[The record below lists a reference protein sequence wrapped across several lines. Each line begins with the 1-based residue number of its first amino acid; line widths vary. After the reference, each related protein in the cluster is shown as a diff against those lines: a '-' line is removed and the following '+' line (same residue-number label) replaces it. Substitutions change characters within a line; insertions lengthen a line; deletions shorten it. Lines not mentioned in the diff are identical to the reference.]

1 MAVAAT
7 LSHGMCAQTEN
18 HGSVLTV
25 TELVPDLSAKLSAPS
40 QAGPSSGGGPTSRAH
55 AIPPRP
61 KPGRKPATDEPENK
75 RKAQNRLSQ
84 RNFRQRK
91 TEATA
96 AMQAKLTEQE
106 ESHRAEKNDLLR
118 SNQELRVENQQLRA
132 QIHQLL
138 MEKQTLLARDHRF
151 NLVQQTERPGNGA
164 YSTAAALSGS
174 IIPWHQDNRLD
185 SPPPSASSE
194 TNQVDCGSCQP
205 DNCACMREFTDDN
218 VFQKTDPAEDDTSPM
233 TGILRGDHDESN
245 EEDKFAEL
253 ETDFTAKF
261 RSSNTVKV
269 HDCGWCDGRKEL
281 CLCNDDSLRPDE
293 TVPLSR
299 AHTDSSAEDV
309 KPNVAMTGPGSCEA
323 CQANPKQ
330 REWCQ
335 RVAQGQSEATPPSSP
350 RDSTE
355 RASSNSSSFDVMEP
369 KAATTIDMT
378 QVNNSCAR
386 PERTLGC
393 NEAFRLLDGRVSTDP
408 NAMDWRRLKPVP
420 PTFSKQDSRSDS
432 FTMEP
437 GKFSAMELDASSILT
452 TLQHAPGPL
461 RPRPSDGDHA
471 RLVQEA
477 EERRRKAFSPK
488 FAAAERNVGNL
499 LSEYDLR

>member
-1 MAVAAT
+1 M
-7 LSHGMCAQTEN
+7 QT
-18 HGSVLTV
+18 
-25 TELVPDLSAKLSAPS
+25 
-40 QAGPSSGGGPTSRAH
+40 R
-55 AIPPRP
+55 
-61 KPGRKPATDEPENK
+61 
-75 RKAQNRLSQ
+75 
-84 RNFRQRK
+84 
-91 TEATA
+91 
-96 AMQAKLTEQE
+96 LTEQE
-106 ESHRAEKNDLLR
+106 EMFRAKEFEYLRKAAEQDRRIAELEERCRMRDNDLLGQLH
-118 SNQELRVENQQLRA
+118 SFQQ
-132 QIHQLL
+132 
-138 MEKQTLLARDHRF
+138 
-151 NLVQQTERPGNGA
+151 QQQQQQQDLA
-164 YSTAAALSGS
+164 YSNEFADALRTYLMNHHSFDVVQSIERTVAEKYGRAVALSNS
-174 IIPWHQDNRLD
+174 VNIPWRQDNRLD
-185 SPPPSASSE
+185 SPPPSRSPE
-194 TNQVDCGSCQP
+194 TDQVDCGSCQP

-218 VFQKTDPAEDDTSPM
+218 VFQKTDPTEHDTSPM
-233 TGILRGDHDESN
+233 TGILRGGDVESN

-269 HDCGWCDGRKEL
+269 HDCGWCDGRKDL
-281 CLCNDDSLRPDE
+281 CLCNDASLRPDE
-293 TVPLSR
+293 AVPLSR
-299 AHTDSSAEDV
+299 AHTDSSADDV
-309 KPNVAMTGPGSCEA
+309 KPNVAMTGPGSCAA

-378 QVNNSCAR
+378 EVNNGCAR

-420 PTFSKQDSRSDS
+420 HTFAKQDSRSDS

-471 RLVQEA
+471 HLVQEA

-488 FAAAERNVGNL
+488 FAAAERTVGNL